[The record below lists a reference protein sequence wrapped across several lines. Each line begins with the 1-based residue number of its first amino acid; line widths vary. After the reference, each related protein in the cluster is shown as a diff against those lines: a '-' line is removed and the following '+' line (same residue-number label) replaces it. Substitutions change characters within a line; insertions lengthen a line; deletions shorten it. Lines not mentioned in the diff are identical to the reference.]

1 MAKNE
6 TRLTRSCH
14 FIWKPISKTLRIT
27 LEREGRRAVL
37 WVGLESKLGLKDTK
51 VPDGPELLIVE
62 KTQPV
67 EQLGPGD
74 LECQLQDTSD
84 MGQNTKHEGLESSS
98 EDSLSDDEGSGSN
111 RNCEAVG
118 MAPSADEGRGQG
130 VISTIATPVELH
142 PREACLDMVLHE
154 PVSPMRV
161 EVSPLSNWVVPEPN
175 NLPLMVYGGFED
187 EVDCSPIACEPLGSF
202 LPPGSPLVSVVVC
215 KGEGEVV
222 KSQKSKRVDRHM
234 SGFSKFVG
242 FPIDDFEGECL
253 ALFQSIEESWNLQKR
268 TTM

>member
-1 MAKNE
+1 
-6 TRLTRSCH
+6 
-14 FIWKPISKTLRIT
+14 
-27 LEREGRRAVL
+27 
-37 WVGLESKLGLKDTK
+37 
-51 VPDGPELLIVE
+51 
-62 KTQPV
+62 
-67 EQLGPGD
+67 
-74 LECQLQDTSD
+74 
-84 MGQNTKHEGLESSS
+84 
-98 EDSLSDDEGSGSN
+98 
-111 RNCEAVG
+111 
-118 MAPSADEGRGQG
+118 
-130 VISTIATPVELH
+130 
-142 PREACLDMVLHE
+142 MVLHE

-253 ALFQSIEESWNLQKR
+253 ALFQSIKESRNLQKR